1 MEKRMISSESF
12 ESRGW
17 ISERYSAYGKTAVSL
32 DDASVRF
39 SRTFTELRGRFA
51 EQPAHRKHDA
61 ADDKRGSRGTWL
73 PFHGRHEYRFAIC
86 GEFKTNPFR
95 EF

>member
-32 DDASVRF
+32 DDASRPLF
-39 SRTFTELRGRFA
+39 PNIHRIARKICRTTRT
-51 EQPAHRKHDA
+51 
-61 ADDKRGSRGTWL
+61 S
-73 PFHGRHEYRFAIC
+73 
-86 GEFKTNPFR
+86 KT
-95 EF
+95 